1 MQIADL
7 ALQRSKY
14 KPLSDDEWRWFLQQ
28 EEGRQRTAD
37 KLPTFAAIPEWW
49 YPVRLS
55 CEQCSSELTARY
67 KAQLIQAKP
76 VFQQSGLSAEQPFS
90 PQDGLSA
97 MVDLTGG
104 YGVDTFFLSQH
115 FAHTDYVEQNAELCR
130 IAAHNFAISQQP
142 TVNAKQPH
150 ISIHNTTAEA
160 FLQAEELSNS
170 LSGLTAQRSNSL
182 SGLTGEANHI
192 AKRYSLIFLDP
203 ARRDSHGGKVF
214 RLQDCTPDVTA
225 LLPTLLS
232 HLAPDGRILLKL
244 SPMLDITQALKELSS
259 IPNHLSPITNYQS
272 PITNYQW
279 DIHIVA
285 VKNEVK
291 EVLLLSGG
299 TGQIT
304 AIDLSQNV
312 PPFVFTREEEQSAQ
326 AEIFNSQEPE
336 SHYLYEPSAAILK
349 AGAYKL
355 VAARFGL
362 QKRDPN
368 THLYISDTLIPSF
381 PGRVWQIDQPITRS
395 GLPAN
400 GKSGFRKEGLFTNPQ
415 SPITQANI
423 LVRNYPLTPD
433 QLKKKLH
440 LRDGGT
446 AFVIGCSIAGRPTLF
461 LAHRV

>member
-7 ALQRSKY
+7 ALQRNKY
-14 KPLSDDEWRWFLQQ
+14 KHLTDDEWRWFLQQ

-37 KLPTFAAIPEWW
+37 KLPTFAAIPDWW

-67 KAQLIQAKP
+67 KAQLVNP
-76 VFQQSGLSAEQPFS
+76 QSSNRQCL
-90 PQDGLSA
+90 
-97 MVDLTGG
+97 DLTGG

-115 FAHTDYVEQNAELCR
+115 FAHTDYVEQNHELCR
-130 IAAHNFAISQQP
+130 IAGHNFNLQGN
-142 TVNAKQPH
+142 TKG
-150 ISIHNTTAEA
+150 SIAVHNSAAEDFLKTAG
-160 FLQAEELSNS
+160 QY
-170 LSGLTAQRSNSL
+170 
-182 SGLTGEANHI
+182 H
-192 AKRYSLIFLDP
+192 LIFLDP

-214 RLQDCTPDVTA
+214 RLQDCTPDVTV
-225 LLPTLLS
+225 LLPTLRD
-232 HLAPDGRILLKL
+232 HLAPDGRLLLKL
-244 SPMLDITQALKELSS
+244 SPMLDITQAIKELSS
-259 IPNHLSPITNYQS
+259 IPNYQS
-272 PITNYQW
+272 PLTW

-304 AIDLSQNV
+304 AVDLSQNV

-326 AEIFNSQEPE
+326 AEMFNCPKQIDNCQ
-336 SHYLYEPSAAILK
+336 YLYEPSAAILK

-355 VAARFGL
+355 VAQRFGL
-362 QKRDPN
+362 QKLDPN
-368 THLYISDTLIPSF
+368 THLYVSDTLISSF
-381 PGRVWQIDQPITRS
+381 PGRVWKIVQPLTNHQ
-395 GLPAN
+395 LP
-400 GKSGFRKEGLFTNPQ
+400 LTN
-415 SPITQANI
+415 ANI

-446 AFVIGCSIAGRPTLF
+446 AFIIGCRIAGKPTLLF
-461 LAHRV
+461 AERL